1 MESISAEC
9 YSQPIA
15 YFDAYFDKI
24 TIENSNK
31 PLLKLISQWL
41 KVRINVPCHVKMKNR
56 REVSLFW
63 LRSNPKP
70 IKEAVQLVFPAPK
83 KTDSTINLD
92 FTAIKS
98 IAFKLQVSVLKPPS
112 PQKY

>member
-15 YFDAYFDKI
+15 YFDAYFDKS
-24 TIENSNK
+24 TLEHYNK

-63 LRSNPKP
+63 LSSNPKP

-83 KTDSTINLD
+83 K
-92 FTAIKS
+92 KG
-98 IAFKLQVSVLKPPS
+98 QR
-112 PQKY
+112 